1 MANLDAYLFFDG
13 TCAEAMRFYEKA
25 LGAKL
30 EAIMTYGDSP
40 VSDEAPPQGMDRI
53 MHARLI
59 VDGRALL
66 ASDTPAGQPHAAM
79 QGFALAINYPSVDE
93 GRRAFDAL
101 SAGGKVTM
109 PMQQTFW
116 AEAFGMCTD
125 KFGTPWMVNV
135 DAPAKEG

>member
-1 MANLDAYLFFDG
+1 
-13 TCAEAMRFYEKA
+13 
-25 LGAKL
+25 
-30 EAIMTYGDSP
+30 
-40 VSDEAPPQGMDRI
+40 
-53 MHARLI
+53 
-59 VDGRALL
+59 
-66 ASDTPAGQPHAAM
+66 M